1 MRRGG
6 APSVSC
12 RTHGHH
18 RSAHHPRL
26 AMQIRRCDQE
36 YATGTFSLSF
46 KQKVAHEAVVAH
58 VLATFQRMFWTK
70 ISACFGCVLARVS
83 DAKVRMLCLP
93 RSGVTSSQ
101 QLDPTGGNAGRAPT
115 LPPLGLTRARKGPR
129 YAKRPLSPVGT
140 SPCCQAL
147 VRRRSSSGPARGAR
161 SESSGTVPAWLPALT
176 MRLEPST
183 KTTDGFT
190 VRTRDSGTWRRP

>member
-12 RTHGHH
+12 RTHGRH

-46 KQKVAHEAVVAH
+46 KQKVAHEAIVAH
-58 VLATFQRMFWTK
+58 VLATFQRMFWTD
-70 ISACFGCVLARVS
+70 ISACFGCILASVS
-83 DAKVRMLCLP
+83 DAKVRMLRLP
-93 RSGVTSSQ
+93 RLWRHLFTAAEPHWWQRRQGTHTATTGVNARMKGPEIREAPTVTS
-101 QLDPTGGNAGRAPT
+101 GRFPVLSSVGQT
-115 LPPLGLTRARKGPR
+115 PELF
-129 YAKRPLSPVGT
+129 RP
-140 SPCCQAL
+140 
-147 VRRRSSSGPARGAR
+147 SSRAR
-161 SESSGTVPAWLPALT
+161 SESSGTAPAWLPALT

-183 KTTDGFT
+183 KTTDGFM
-190 VRTRDSGTWRRP
+190 VRTRDSGTWA

>member
-46 KQKVAHEAVVAH
+46 KQKVAHRAIVAH
-58 VLATFQRMFWTK
+58 VLAAFHRMFWMN
-70 ISACFGCVLARVS
+70 ISACFGCILARVS
-83 DAKVRMLCLP
+83 DVKVRLLCLP
-93 RSGVTSSQ
+93 RLWRHLFTAAGSHWWQRRQGTHTATTAVNARMKGPEIREAPTVTS
-101 QLDPTGGNAGRAPT
+101 GRFPVLSSVGQT
-115 LPPLGLTRARKGPR
+115 PELFRPSSRAR
-129 YAKRPLSPVGT
+129 A
-140 SPCCQAL
+140 
-147 VRRRSSSGPARGAR
+147 
-161 SESSGTVPAWLPALT
+161 ESSGTEPAWLPALT

-190 VRTRDSGTWRRP
+190 VRTRDSGTWA

>member
-58 VLATFQRMFWTK
+58 VLATFHRMFWMN

-83 DAKVRMLCLP
+83 DVKLHMCACLGV
-93 RSGVTSSQ
+93 SVTSSQ

-147 VRRRSSSGPARGAR
+147 VRRRSSSGPARGHGASPRGRFPHGRQHSRFCWPRRRRRRTASRCAR
-161 SESSGTVPAWLPALT
+161 GIRAP
-176 MRLEPST
+176 
-183 KTTDGFT
+183 G
-190 VRTRDSGTWRRP
+190 RRP

>member
-93 RSGVTSSQ
+93 RRERHLFTAAGPHWWQRRQGTHTATTAVNARMKAPQIHEVPTVTS
-101 QLDPTGGNAGRAPT
+101 GHF
-115 LPPLGLTRARKGPR
+115 PR
-129 YAKRPLSPVGT
+129 CAELF
-140 SPCCQAL
+140 
-147 VRRRSSSGPARGAR
+147 RRRSSSAPARGHAR
-161 SESSGTVPAWLPALT
+161 SPRERFPRGRRRSRFCWSRQRRRRRASPDARGIRAP
-176 MRLEPST
+176 
-183 KTTDGFT
+183 G
-190 VRTRDSGTWRRP
+190 RRP